1 MKKLYWGIATLI
13 IILIISFSVVML
25 TRNTNTDPTIITHK
39 FSDDEWDDI
48 RKEIKNRVKTAEK
61 PTIKIGEDTTD
72 TNTEANTE
80 RDNIETEKVSVSP
93 HGFGPYPEIP
103 EDYRYPQVDWSKYH
117 DNPMHELMIRVR
129 IRLWKQ
135 GHQTQGIL
143 EESNGLLYPI
153 SRGTVY
159 VQRSDNGVFS
169 SGSIIGHPRDL
180 SDDVKQQLRAG
191 EIPAGLTVLDYDK
204 GIDPYKFLNIRR
216 MPE

>member
-25 TRNTNTDPTIITHK
+25 
-39 FSDDEWDDI
+39 
-48 RKEIKNRVKTAEK
+48 
-61 PTIKIGEDTTD
+61 
-72 TNTEANTE
+72 
-80 RDNIETEKVSVSP
+80 RDNIETEKISVSP

-103 EDYRYPQVDWSKYH
+103 EDYPYPHVDWSKYH
-117 DNPMHELMIRVR
+117 DNPMLELMTRVQ

-135 GHQTQGIL
+135 GHRTEGIL
-143 EESNGLLYPI
+143 EKSNGLLYPI

-159 VQRSDNGVFS
+159 VQRSYNGVYS
-169 SGSIIGHPRDL
+169 SGTITGHPRDL
-180 SDDVKQQLRAG
+180 SDDVKQQLMAG

-216 MPE
+216 MSE